1 VIDSPAPSFHYR
13 PRFPSRSLMPGAHR
27 SSVEGSG
34 LMARA
39 LVPLASARDPRRID
53 LRASLRDPFGNWWV
67 REFRQRSTVR
77 VIVALD
83 MSASLTAGGGSSLE
97 PSPAETALAFT
108 RAAARSATGG
118 GDSFGVLPFGA
129 TLIEPLTLAPTRVAA
144 AGKAALAAIAEA
156 GWQADSA
163 RAIEDVPSR
172 LPAGA
177 SLVFLVS
184 DFRLPPEQLDR
195 ALAQMSAHDVV
206 PAWLRSP
213 LEPMAGSGPSLV
225 DWRDAE
231 SGRLRTLWLRPA
243 LRRRIA
249 QAQQDHDAAIQRL
262 FERYQCLPLR
272 LAGRFD
278 ADSVSA
284 YFAGRS

>member
-1 VIDSPAPSFHYR
+1 VIDSPAPGFHYR

-34 LMARA
+34 LMARS

-53 LRASLRDPFGNWWV
+53 LQASLRDPFGNWWV

-83 MSASLTAGGGSSLE
+83 MSASLAAASAQG
-97 PSPAETALAFT
+97 PAPADAALAFAH
-108 RAAARSATGG
+108 AAARSATSG
-118 GDSFGVLPFGA
+118 GDSFGLLPFGA
-129 TLIEPLTLAPTRVAA
+129 TLIESLTLAPTRVAA
-144 AGKAALAAIAEA
+144 AAKATLAAIAEA

-163 RAIEDVPSR
+163 RAIEDVPAR

-177 SLVFLVS
+177 SLVFVVS
-184 DFRLPPEQLDR
+184 DFRLPPGQLDS
-195 ALAQMSAHDVV
+195 ALAQMPSHDVV
-206 PAWLRSP
+206 PVWLQP
-213 LEPMAGSGPSLV
+213 PSGPGDNNEPSLV

-243 LRRRIA
+243 LRRRIQ
-249 QAQQDHDAAIQRL
+249 QAQQDHETAIQRC
-262 FERYQCLPLR
+262 FERHQCLPLR
-272 LAGRFD
+272 IAGRFD
-278 ADSVSA
+278 PDRVSE

>member
-34 LMARA
+34 LMARS

-53 LRASLRDPFGNWWV
+53 LRASLRDPFCNWWV

-83 MSASLTAGGGSSLE
+83 MSASLAAASSQGPTLADTAF
-97 PSPAETALAFT
+97 AFT
-108 RAAARSATGG
+108 RAAARSAAGG

-129 TLIEPLTLAPTRVAA
+129 TLIEPLALAPTRTAA
-144 AGKAALAAIAEA
+144 ATKAALAAIAEA
-156 GWQADSA
+156 GWHADSA
-163 RAIEDVPSR
+163 RAIEDVPAR

-177 SLVFLVS
+177 SLVFVVS
-184 DFRLPPEQLDR
+184 DFRLPPEQLDS
-195 ALAQMSAHDVV
+195 ALAQMPSHDVV
-206 PAWLRSP
+206 PVWLLP
-213 LEPMAGSGPSLV
+213 ADGPGDNDEPSLV

-231 SGRLRTLWLRPA
+231 SGRLRTLWLRPT
-243 LRRRIA
+243 LRRRILL
-249 QAQQDHDAAIQRL
+249 AQQEHDAAIQRC
-262 FERYQCLPLR
+262 FERHQCLPLHIV
-272 LAGRFD
+272 GRFE

-284 YFAGRS
+284 YFAGRR